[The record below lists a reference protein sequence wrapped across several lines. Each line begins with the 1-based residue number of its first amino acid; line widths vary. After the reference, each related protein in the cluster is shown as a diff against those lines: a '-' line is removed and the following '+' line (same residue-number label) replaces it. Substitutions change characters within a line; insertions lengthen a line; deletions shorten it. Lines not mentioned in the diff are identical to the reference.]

1 MQAISGKILIVDDD
15 PIQRR
20 LLTEAVKKFGYR
32 SKTAENGA
40 EAVRIM
46 TSPEGSEID
55 LIILDMVMPE
65 LDGLGVL
72 ERLRGDKIATPVI
85 VQTAHG
91 GIDTVVSV
99 MNAGAQDF
107 VVKPVAPERL
117 NVSIRNLLKTSALEG
132 EITRIRKQA
141 SGTLTFSDIIT
152 HSPAMERVI
161 NLGKRAAASNIP
173 ILIEGESG
181 VGKEMIASA
190 IQGSS
195 DRKSKPLVTVNCGAI
210 PDNLVESIL
219 FGHEKGAFTGAVE
232 KHVGKFQEAHGGT
245 LFLDEVGE
253 LPQDV
258 QVKLLRALQENEI
271 DPIGARRPVKVDFRL
286 ISATNRRLIDQVKE
300 GVFREDLYYRLN
312 VFPIWIPPL
321 RDRREDIPALTRH
334 FLARFAAEEGKPQV
348 AGVSP
353 DTLAMLQAYHWPGN
367 IRQLENS
374 VFRAVVLCDGA
385 QLTINDFPQ
394 VAAAVEQTA
403 IPASAPAAPAA
414 SAPVVPEP
422 VPVTAQPAPAPQA
435 VAVPPAAQA
444 AHAVAAPSGFEQ
456 SAPFGFM
463 RNLDQ
468 DGHIRKLADI
478 EEELI
483 RAAINHYSG
492 RMTEVAR
499 RLGIGRSTLY
509 RKLKEYGLDDDGRDA
524 AA

>member
-20 LLTEAVKKFGYR
+20 LLQEAVKKFGYR

-46 TSPEGSEID
+46 TGPEAGEID

-72 ERLRGDKIATPVI
+72 ERLRADKNATPVI

-91 GIDTVVSV
+91 GIDTVVNV

-117 NVSIRNLLKTSALEG
+117 NVSIRNLLKTSALED
-132 EITRIRKQA
+132 EITRFRKQA
-141 SGTLTFSDIIT
+141 SGTLTFADIIT
-152 HSPAMERVI
+152 HSAAMERVI
-161 NLGKRAAASNIP
+161 NLGKRAAASKIP

-210 PDNLVESIL
+210 PENLVESIL
-219 FGHEKGAFTGAVE
+219 FGHEKGAFTGAVD

-258 QVKLLRALQENEI
+258 QVKLLRAIQENEI
-271 DPIGARRPVKVDFRL
+271 DPIGGRRPVKVDFRL

-348 AGVSP
+348 AGVSAE
-353 DTLAMLQAYHWPGN
+353 TLDLLQQYNWPGN
-367 IRQLENS
+367 IRQLENA

-385 QLTINDFPQ
+385 ELTPNDFPQ
-394 VAAAVEQTA
+394 VTSVIDHPVSVPAAMPLQEEPAQPSVAPSPQQET
-403 IPASAPAAPAA
+403 PHVASAPTPA
-414 SAPVVPEP
+414 
-422 VPVTAQPAPAPQA
+422 TTTHAPQA
-435 VAVPPAAQA
+435 
-444 AHAVAAPSGFEQ
+444 GFEQ

-463 RNLDQ
+463 RNLDAE
-468 DGHIRKLADI
+468 GHVRNLSDI

-483 RAAINHYSG
+483 RTAINHYSG

-509 RKLKEYGLDDDGRDA
+509 RKLKEYGLEDGNTDA

>member
-20 LLTEAVKKFGYR
+20 LLQEAVVKFGYR
-32 SKTAENGA
+32 FKTAENGA

-46 TSPEGSEID
+46 TGPEASEID

-72 ERLRGDKIATPVI
+72 QRLRGDRIATPVI

-107 VVKPVAPERL
+107 AVKPVAPERL
-117 NVSIRNLLKTSALEG
+117 NVSIRNLLKTSALED
-132 EITRIRKQA
+132 EITRFRKQA
-141 SGTLTFSDIIT
+141 SGTLTFADIIT

-210 PDNLVESIL
+210 PENLVESIL
-219 FGHEKGAFTGAVE
+219 FGHEKGAFTGAVD

-253 LPQDV
+253 LPQEV
-258 QVKLLRALQENEI
+258 QVKLLRAIQEGEI

-286 ISATNRRLIDQVKE
+286 ISATNRRLIDQVKD
-300 GVFREDLYYRLN
+300 GAFREDLYYRLN

-334 FLARFAAEEGKPQV
+334 FLARFAAEERKPQV
-348 AGVSP
+348 AGVSSETF
-353 DTLAMLQAYHWPGN
+353 DMLQAYHWPGN
-367 IRQLENS
+367 IRQLENA

-385 QLTINDFPQ
+385 ELTVHDFPQ
-394 VAAAVEQTA
+394 VAAAVDQP
-403 IPASAPAAPAA
+403 PALSAAPAGLPGETRAPDPAAVA
-414 SAPVVPEP
+414 SP
-422 VPVTAQPAPAPQA
+422 PVTARPLDPAPQ
-435 VAVPPAAQA
+435 PPA
-444 AHAVAAPSGFEQ
+444 PRSGFEQ
-456 SAPFGFM
+456 AAPFGFM
-463 RNLDQ
+463 RNLDPE
-468 DGHIRKLADI
+468 GHVRKLADI

-509 RKLKEYGLDDDGRDA
+509 RKLKEYGLEEGGEENA
-524 AA
+524 A